1 MRLLVCWTHFHKIKG
16 TDVIQAFLLKEID
29 TSLSDFPILMGANR
43 RALIGTQSVAGLYL
57 HSCMF
62 NLLIEK

>member
-1 MRLLVCWTHFHKIKG
+1 M
-16 TDVIQAFLLKEID
+16 IQAFLLKEID